1 MIDHVS
7 AYSFQVGV
15 SGAHSASVTSLRILV
30 VWERRQGTGSVMENL
45 VDEPSR
51 LKKEFATTK
60 IARDAI
66 ILLIFFLRT
75 YIYLI
80 NSENFVHSYLKAT
93 SNMEINI
100 QLHSLFLWILGRDL
114 VPPFDIVTIRKE
126 AEP

>member
-66 ILLIFFLRT
+66 ILLIFF
-75 YIYLI
+75 
-80 NSENFVHSYLKAT
+80 
-93 SNMEINI
+93 
-100 QLHSLFLWILGRDL
+100 
-114 VPPFDIVTIRKE
+114 
-126 AEP
+126 